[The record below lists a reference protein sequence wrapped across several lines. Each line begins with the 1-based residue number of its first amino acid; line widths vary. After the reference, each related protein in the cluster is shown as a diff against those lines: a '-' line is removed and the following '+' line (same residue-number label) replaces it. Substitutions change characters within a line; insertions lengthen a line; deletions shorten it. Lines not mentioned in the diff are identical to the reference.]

1 MALNVIFSDIRSE
14 RRARPVGNNVAPGT
28 PLING
33 GQPAVTLTGSRDYA
47 GNAIS
52 VTGNGETIVFGHLPL
67 EPGETAFGTL
77 KRLGRDYLAKH
88 REEFMAIGQ
97 AIRNDDYATITF
109 SGTYTFPV
117 AGASTATEPGTL
129 VYIET
134 DGDLTLT
141 EGTNTLFGRVE
152 FWRGKDSAT
161 DTAVTIGA

>member
-28 PLING
+28 PIING

-52 VTGNGETIVFGHLPL
+52 VTGNGETIVIAGGRGGESLP
-67 EPGETAFGTL
+67 
-77 KRLGRDYLAKH
+77 D
-88 REEFMAIGQ
+88 
-97 AIRNDDYATITF
+97 DDYATITF
-109 SGTYTFPV
+109 SGTCTFPV

>member
-28 PLING
+28 PIVNG

-47 GNAIS
+47 GNVITA
-52 VTGNGETIVFGHLPL
+52 TGNGETIVLAGGRG
-67 EPGETAFGTL
+67 GESL
-77 KRLGRDYLAKH
+77 
-88 REEFMAIGQ
+88 Q
-97 AIRNDDYATITF
+97 ADDYATITF

-129 VYIET
+129 VYHVEADNT
-134 DGDLTLT
+134 LTLT
-141 EGTNTLFGRVE
+141 ATDNTLFGRVE

>member
-1 MALNVIFSDIRSE
+1 MALNVILSDLRSE

-47 GNAIS
+47 GNALTL
-52 VTGNGETIVFGHLPL
+52 TGRVGGVEQSIVLAGGRGGESLP
-67 EPGETAFGTL
+67 A
-77 KRLGRDYLAKH
+77 
-88 REEFMAIGQ
+88 
-97 AIRNDDYATITF
+97 DDYATITF

-117 AGASTATEPGTL
+117 AGASTATEPGTP
-129 VYIET
+129 VYIDEAT
-134 DGDLTLT
+134 NELSLT

>member
-52 VTGNGETIVFGHLPL
+52 VTGNGETIVIAGGRGGESLP
-67 EPGETAFGTL
+67 
-77 KRLGRDYLAKH
+77 D
-88 REEFMAIGQ
+88 
-97 AIRNDDYATITF
+97 DDYATITF

-152 FWRGKDSAT
+152 SFRGADSAT

>member
-28 PLING
+28 PIING

-52 VTGNGETIVFGHLPL
+52 VTGNGETIVIAGGRGGESLP
-67 EPGETAFGTL
+67 
-77 KRLGRDYLAKH
+77 D
-88 REEFMAIGQ
+88 
-97 AIRNDDYATITF
+97 DDYATITF

>member
-28 PLING
+28 PIING

-52 VTGNGETIVFGHLPL
+52 VTGNGETIVIAGGRGGESLP
-67 EPGETAFGTL
+67 
-77 KRLGRDYLAKH
+77 D
-88 REEFMAIGQ
+88 
-97 AIRNDDYATITF
+97 DDYATITF

-141 EGTNTLFGRVE
+141 KGTNTLFGRVE

>member
-14 RRARPVGNNVAPGT
+14 RRPRPVGNNVAPGT

-47 GNAIS
+47 GNALTLSGTVGGVEQSI
-52 VTGNGETIVFGHLPL
+52 VLAGGRGGESLP
-67 EPGETAFGTL
+67 A
-77 KRLGRDYLAKH
+77 
-88 REEFMAIGQ
+88 
-97 AIRNDDYATITF
+97 DDYATITF

-117 AGASTATEPGTL
+117 EGASTATEPGTL
-129 VYIET
+129 VYIDET
-134 DGDLTLT
+134 TNELSLT
-141 EGTNTLFGRVE
+141 EGTDTLFGRVE

>member
-52 VTGNGETIVFGHLPL
+52 VTGNGETIVIAGGRGGESLP
-67 EPGETAFGTL
+67 
-77 KRLGRDYLAKH
+77 D
-88 REEFMAIGQ
+88 
-97 AIRNDDYATITF
+97 DDYATITF

-134 DGDLTLT
+134 DGALTLT

>member
-1 MALNVIFSDIRSE
+1 MALNVILSDIRSE

-52 VTGNGETIVFGHLPL
+52 VTGNGETIVIAGGRGGESLP
-67 EPGETAFGTL
+67 
-77 KRLGRDYLAKH
+77 D
-88 REEFMAIGQ
+88 
-97 AIRNDDYATITF
+97 DDYATITF

-117 AGASTATEPGTL
+117 AGASTATEPRSL

>member
-14 RRARPVGNNVAPGT
+14 RRARPVGNNIAPGT

-47 GNAIS
+47 GNALTL
-52 VTGNGETIVFGHLPL
+52 TGTVGGVSQSIILAGGRGGESLP
-67 EPGETAFGTL
+67 A
-77 KRLGRDYLAKH
+77 
-88 REEFMAIGQ
+88 
-97 AIRNDDYATITF
+97 DDYATITF

-117 AGASTATEPGTL
+117 EGASTATEPGTP
-129 VYIET
+129 VYIVEADNT
-134 DGDLTLT
+134 LTLT
-141 EGTNTLFGRVE
+141 EDTNTLFGRVE

>member
-47 GNAIS
+47 GNALTL
-52 VTGNGETIVFGHLPL
+52 TGRVGGVNQSIVLAGGRGGESLP
-67 EPGETAFGTL
+67 A
-77 KRLGRDYLAKH
+77 
-88 REEFMAIGQ
+88 
-97 AIRNDDYATITF
+97 DDYATITF

-117 AGASTATEPGTL
+117 AGASTTTEPGAP

>member
-52 VTGNGETIVFGHLPL
+52 VTGNGETSGMAGGRGVGSLP
-67 EPGETAFGTL
+67 
-77 KRLGRDYLAKH
+77 D
-88 REEFMAIGQ
+88 
-97 AIRNDDYATITF
+97 DDYATITF